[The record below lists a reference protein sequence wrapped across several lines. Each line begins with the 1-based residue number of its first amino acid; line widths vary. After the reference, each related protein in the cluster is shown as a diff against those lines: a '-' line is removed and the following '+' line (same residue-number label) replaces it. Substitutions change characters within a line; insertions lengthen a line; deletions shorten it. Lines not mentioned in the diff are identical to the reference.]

1 MYIIIISS
9 ASYHIMQSCWQLT
22 PSERPTFT
30 QMRTR
35 WECMLEQDGD
45 YLQMD
50 HIDYEMYS
58 AVEPLSSSSSLEDD
72 SEGRAVHLDT
82 RRPVVAAEVTAAV
95 DSRDEGGKEGGGEC
109 KSSVDD
115 ITVEFCVM

>member
-1 MYIIIISS
+1 
-9 ASYHIMQSCWQLT
+9 
-22 PSERPTFT
+22 
-30 QMRTR
+30 
-35 WECMLEQDGD
+35 MLEQDGD

-82 RRPVVAAEVTAAV
+82 RRPIVAAEVTAAV
-95 DSRDEGGKEGGGEC
+95 DSRGEGGKEGGVEC